1 MMNDEFLTMNTM
13 TYTPEQARREYKP
26 LIKRG
31 AVLELGGKLGLT
43 ERTMRLLIDG
53 ADAPVKRHTM
63 LGKPSQ
69 YFKLE
74 DVLKAIG

>member
-1 MMNDEFLTMNTM
+1 MNTM

-31 AVLELGGKLGLT
+31 AVLELGSKLGLT
-43 ERTMRLLIDG
+43 EHTMRLLIEG
-53 ADAPVKRHTM
+53 AGAPVTRHEI

>member
-1 MMNDEFLTMNTM
+1 M
-13 TYTPEQARREYKP
+13 TYTHEQARKDYKP

-31 AVLELGGKLGLT
+31 AVLELGRKLGLT
-43 ERTMRLLIDG
+43 EHTMRLLIEG
-53 ADAPVKRHTM
+53 VDAPVKRHTM

-69 YFKLE
+69 YFKLD

>member
-1 MMNDEFLTMNTM
+1 M
-13 TYTPEQARREYKP
+13 TYTHEQARKDYKP

-31 AVLELGGKLGLT
+31 GVLELGRKLGLT
-43 ERTMRLLIDG
+43 EYTMRLLIEG
-53 ADAPVKRHTM
+53 ADAPVKRHTI
-63 LGKPSQ
+63 LGNPSQ